1 MRFVL
6 SRVRLVLRRLAL
18 LVTVTL
24 NCLICFL
31 YFALFASLLLS
42 CYYSALCPKCQ
53 VRYVIPLQFTLQ
65 IQFVLYAN
73 FVVQKPQCVVP
84 RFANL
89 LQVSPR

>member
-31 YFALFASLLLS
+31 YFALFALCVLKM
-42 CYYSALCPKCQ
+42 YYSTPCPKRQ
-53 VRYVIPLQFTLQ
+53 VCANNPMRCSVIMRLVQIRLCVSLRY
-65 IQFVLYAN
+65 
-73 FVVQKPQCVVP
+73 
-84 RFANL
+84 
-89 LQVSPR
+89 

>member
-31 YFALFASLLLS
+31 YFALFALCVLKMYYSTHLSKMQVCAIKTLRFTLLLQ
-42 CYYSALCPKCQ
+42 CCLCATS
-53 VRYVIPLQFTLQ
+53 Y
-65 IQFVLYAN
+65 
-73 FVVQKPQCVVP
+73 
-84 RFANL
+84 L
-89 LQVSPR
+89 LL